1 MSRKRGKLST
11 KEQDYIRQNCFDLS
25 LEEIANNL
33 NRTIEPVKKFIDKE
47 NLKARDLTDDE
58 HLLST
63 LRGRYYY
70 AELPKQLSDGE
81 IILFE
86 HMWVDYYKQ
95 FNEDVTHTEE
105 MQILEVIRTEILIN
119 RSMEDRQ
126 KIMENI
132 ETLERLI
139 EDEMDKPTDFQDTQ
153 ALAAFQTQLG
163 AMIGSKSSY
172 INEHEKL
179 LTKKERY
186 LKDLKGT
193 RDQRKRQSDDAKT
206 NFGMWMRQLDNIEM
220 REKEGFDMEVQA
232 IAAEKA
238 RKRLAELHEYEDGEV
253 DQPLLN
259 SDTVIDFE
267 EKNEDTELQP
277 ENDERPDQESS

>member
-11 KEQDYIRQNCFDLS
+11 KEMNYIRQNCFDLS

-33 NRTIEPVKKFIDKE
+33 NRTVEPVKKFIDKE
-47 NLKARDLTDDE
+47 NLKARDLTDQE

-63 LRGRYYY
+63 LRTRYYY
-70 AELPKQLSDGE
+70 HELKKQMSDSE
-81 IILFE
+81 IIFFE
-86 HMWVDYYKQ
+86 HNWVDFYKQ

-126 KIMENI
+126 EII
-132 ETLERLI
+132 RQIDTLDKLI
-139 EDEMDKPTDFQDTQ
+139 SDELDKEEPDQDGQ
-153 ALAAFQTQLG
+153 LVAVWQTQMG

-193 RDQRKRQSDDAKT
+193 REQRKRVADDAKT
-206 NFGMWMRQLDNIEM
+206 NFSMWMRQLDTIEM
-220 REKEGFDMEVQA
+220 KEREGFDMEVQA
-232 IAAEKA
+232 IAAQKA
-238 RKRLAELHEYEDGEV
+238 RERLSDFHEYEDGEV

-259 SDTVIDFE
+259 SDTYMPE
-267 EKNEDTELQP
+267 ED
-277 ENDERPDQESS
+277 